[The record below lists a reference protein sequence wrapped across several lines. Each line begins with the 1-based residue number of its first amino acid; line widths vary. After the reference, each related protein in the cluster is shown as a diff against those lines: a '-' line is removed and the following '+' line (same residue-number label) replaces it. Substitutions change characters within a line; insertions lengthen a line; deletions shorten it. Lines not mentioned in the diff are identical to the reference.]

1 MDITLIIGAS
11 VIGLSYILIWAF
23 IIKANRIINKIEETG
38 ITDSR
43 DIEKTLDL

>member
-1 MDITLIIGAS
+1 MDITVIVGLS
-11 VIGLSYILIWAF
+11 VIGIAYLLIWAF
-23 IIKANRIINKIEETG
+23 TLRANKIINKIEETG

>member
-1 MDITLIIGAS
+1 MDITL
-11 VIGLSYILIWAF
+11 VIGLSVIGISYLLIWAL
-23 IIKANRIINKIEETG
+23 IIRANKIINKISETG